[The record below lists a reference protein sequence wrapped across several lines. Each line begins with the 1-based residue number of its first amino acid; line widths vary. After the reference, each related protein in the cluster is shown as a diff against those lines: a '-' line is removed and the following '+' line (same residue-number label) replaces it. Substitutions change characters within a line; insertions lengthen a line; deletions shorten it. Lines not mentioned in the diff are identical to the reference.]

1 MYAPLWSDAD
11 TVPHEYREL
20 FLLDS
25 IRLDY
30 CPICGAT
37 WPLNQHHAVFRSAGE
52 CYDPQTGEPRE
63 KPTITLCGS
72 GNASGCHGKAHHR
85 MLHFK
90 NVFHI
95 SRVHSSVY
103 LRPQTVNSGTFAEIE
118 DTALQSICV
127 RRLAHFAAQSVNF
140 PYEMTF

>member
-1 MYAPLWSDAD
+1 MMYAPLWSDAD
-11 TVPHEYREL
+11 TIPHEYREL

-25 IRLDY
+25 LKLDY

-52 CYDPQTGEPRE
+52 CYDPRTGEPRE

-90 NVFHI
+90 NMFGDWW
-95 SRVHSSVY
+95 Y
-103 LRPQTVNSGTFAEIE
+103 LETEEPTKYMDALKMDGWKPVMPRPRYVPSKVAGRMVE
-118 DTALQSICV
+118 V
-127 RRLAHFAAQSVNF
+127 
-140 PYEMTF
+140 PY